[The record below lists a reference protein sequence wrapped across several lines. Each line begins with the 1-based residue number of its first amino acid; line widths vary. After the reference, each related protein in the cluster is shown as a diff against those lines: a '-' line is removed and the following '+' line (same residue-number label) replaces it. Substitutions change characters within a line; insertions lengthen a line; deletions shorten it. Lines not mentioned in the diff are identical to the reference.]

1 MPEQKGMSGWR
12 KTSSILL
19 VSFAKVKRDST
30 NRTMTKAEE
39 IEAWDRL
46 LQLEAALKALVNG
59 MPEEAIDTHVRNL
72 LDRAQEVLSETNK
85 NK

>member
-1 MPEQKGMSGWR
+1 
-12 KTSSILL
+12 
-19 VSFAKVKRDST
+19 
-30 NRTMTKAEE
+30 MTKAEE